1 MTALFQRFGLYFAW
15 VAALFGSLMSLFF
28 SEVLAFQ
35 PCNLCWYQRICLFP
49 LALLLGIATYR
60 SDRSFVRY
68 ALPLCVI
75 GALFAAYQT
84 AEQVIPGFSPIDL
97 CGAGPRCDEDPL
109 MLFGIFSIAMLAF
122 GGFCVIGGLLL
133 MARERPS
140 LPHLK
145 PTSSA

>member
-1 MTALFQRFGLYFAW
+1 MMAALFQRFGLYFAW

-49 LALLLGIATYR
+49 LAVQLGIATYR
-60 SDRSFVRY
+60 SDRSFIRY
-68 ALPLCVI
+68 ALPLCGI

-84 AEQVIPGFSPIDL
+84 AEQLIPGFSPIDL

-109 MLFGIFSIAMLAF
+109 MLFGIFSIAMLSLA
-122 GGFCVIGGLLL
+122 GFVTIAVLLWL
-133 MARERPS
+133 ARPAQSAPHHDHPS
-140 LPHLK
+140 
-145 PTSSA
+145 